1 MPMKK
6 AIALFL
12 VIMILAGGLLYMRR
26 MEQEDKARMQA
37 LYAAVEPLQR
47 EREMLQ
53 AQRDSLDTEYALQ
66 MRDVG
71 TVELVFRELS
81 AGIFTDV
88 YPQMRDRGIVGVLG
102 ISTQQY
108 PGFRD
113 KLKVEQYSRLLMD
126 GWGSCFLYEK
136 VGDFQA
142 WYKQMTDWLERD
154 GLPVPTAIFFPD
166 NTYDSSLDETLAA
179 CGIRTVI
186 VSAEDGHSNT
196 VTPVGSGIWH
206 TGAMPWNYTGV
217 NSDTEQLARTNGA
230 NLVFTISFKNLWDA
244 YESAAFVKVLDNWA
258 SMLSPVDGMPE
269 TVGSTAAA
277 EEELQKP
284 LLRVLNFEQ
293 AYEAHSEAE
302 SRNAALALEQ
312 AQRKQDLDTQI
323 AELDEQIRGIYDTW
337 GGQGKNGE

>member
-1 MPMKK
+1 MKK

-26 MEQEDKARMQA
+26 MEMKDRERMQA
-37 LYAAVEPLQR
+37 LYATVEPLQR
-47 EREMLQ
+47 ERETLQ
-53 AQRDSLDTEYALQ
+53 AQRDSLDTDYALQ
-66 MRDVG
+66 MRDAG
-71 TVELVFRELS
+71 TVELIFRELS

-142 WYKQMTDWLERD
+142 WYKQMTEWLERD
-154 GLPVPTAIFFPD
+154 GLPVPTAIFFAD
-166 NTYDSSLDETLAA
+166 NSYDSSLDETLAA

-186 VSAEDGHSNT
+186 VGAEDGHSNT
-196 VTPVGSGIWH
+196 VTPVGSGIWY

-217 NSDTEQLARTNGA
+217 NGDTEQLARTDGA
-230 NLVFTISFKNLWDA
+230 NLAFTISFKNLWDA
-244 YESAAFVKVLDNWA
+244 YEAAAFGKVLDNWVSMQVSGDPLQAA
-258 SMLSPVDGMPE
+258 SGN
-269 TVGSTAAA
+269 TAAA
-277 EEELQKP
+277 ENELQKP
-284 LLRVLNFEQ
+284 MLKVLNFEQ
-293 AYEAHSEAE
+293 AYEAHSQAE
-302 SRNAALALEQ
+302 SRNAALAMELT
-312 AQRKQDLDTQI
+312 QRKQELDSQI
-323 AELDEQIRGIYDTW
+323 AALDEQIRGIYDAW
-337 GGQGKNGE
+337 GGQSNMEE